1 MVIDGAPVVVLL
13 LLVRNA
19 EVTVAVSS
27 VSMDLFAGEIVSLVR
42 ICKGVCDDVSSDDRA
57 LLLMLLLMSM
67 LVLGKME
74 CPTGRTQCRRE
85 DNTGVVV
92 SGCTGAVQR

>member
-42 ICKGVCDDVSSDDRA
+42 ICKGVCDDVSSDDR
-57 LLLMLLLMSM
+57 
-67 LVLGKME
+67 G
-74 CPTGRTQCRRE
+74 P
-85 DNTGVVV
+85 VVV
-92 SGCTGAVQR
+92 DVDVDADVG